1 MLKDYEIAN
10 HNYQIAKR
18 QIDQKKV
25 TQDIDSESIVN
36 QNYFKRTYRYYQDQK
51 IQSQN
56 QKDNTS
62 QPLVAID
69 DWDYF
74 LMQVKRYKKEDFAR
88 FVEDKAY
95 FEKVLKRVNHI
106 CDEESYL
113 IPNCRTRI
121 INEHHFGNDEADKII
136 NATQLRDTVLRD
148 APNLAAD
155 KSLEEVFI
163 EMLNI

>member
-1 MLKDYEIAN
+1 M
-10 HNYQIAKR
+10 
-18 QIDQKKV
+18 V
-25 TQDIDSESIVN
+25 VN
-36 QNYFKRTYRYYQDQK
+36 QHYFTRTFPYGYQQDLK
-51 IQSQN
+51 IESDKFQHQQIKPSVA
-56 QKDNTS
+56 TS
-62 QPLVAID
+62 

-95 FEKVLKRVNHI
+95 FDKVLKRINHI
-106 CDEESYL
+106 CDQESNL

-121 INEHHFGNDEADKII
+121 ISEQKVEKGEAEKII

-155 KSLEEVFI
+155 KSL
-163 EMLNI
+163 